1 MNDNWVI
8 KTEVS
13 VNAEKI
19 FSVMTSFLGINGSLG
34 ETMSVSGQLLV
45 KLFGREDYEYDR
57 YVHENREMI
66 SFHIRERM
74 AGRWFRVAISA
85 FASVGPMLLY
95 LAGGILMIRGGS
107 SLTVGDITVLVALL
121 SKMYGP
127 VNQLLNIQVDWIRA
141 MALFTRIFNYL
152 DMPVEIESPADA
164 VIPEKAAGAVTF
176 YHVDFAYEKKEC
188 LFLA

>member
-1 MNDNWVI
+1 
-8 KTEVS
+8 
-13 VNAEKI
+13 
-19 FSVMTSFLGINGSLG
+19 
-34 ETMSVSGQLLV
+34 
-45 KLFGREDYEYDR
+45 
-57 YVHENREMI
+57 MI

-74 AGRWFRVAISA
+74 AGRWFRVAIST

-141 MALFTRIFNYL
+141 MALFTRIFSYL

-164 VIPEKAAGAVTF
+164 IIPERATGAVTF
-176 YHVDFAYEKKEC
+176 SHVDFAYEKKEDTGKEKSTGLEKVNGLVNADKSPRAAIRYFC
-188 LFLA
+188 IFPGCAGTACVRQGPSVRVRARQVQ